1 MARRWML
8 MRFGPFLKAQGVLL
22 SLIALIS
29 LTFLLQSVLG
39 REFYYD
45 FMVVPAEVVNAW
57 NLLRE
62 GDYANVPW
70 AEFGTMFTT
79 AMLHGSPEHL
89 IGNMIFLWI
98 FAALAAELL
107 GQRCMLF
114 VFVFTAITG
123 SLCHVALN
131 PEEVIP
137 GLGASGAVMGFEGLY
152 LAMAV
157 RWRLPDPHVWPMAR
171 PIAPGRLA
179 LIGIF
184 GLVMDFMGYTSGVT
198 GIAYGAH
205 LGGFIGGLLL
215 GSFFVKMPRF
225 ALPR

>member
-1 MARRWML
+1 MFMEFR
-8 MRFGPFLKAQGVLL
+8 PILKAQGVLL
-22 SLIALIS
+22 SLIVLIF
-29 LTFLLQSVLG
+29 LTFFLQSVLG
-39 REFYYD
+39 EAFYYD
-45 FMVVPAEVVNAW
+45 FMAFPAEVVDAW
-57 NLLRE
+57 NTLCK
-62 GDYANVPW
+62 GDYENVPW
-70 AEFGTMFTT
+70 AEFGTLFTP
-79 AMLHGSPEHL
+79 AMLHGSPEHI

-107 GQRCMLF
+107 GQRFMLF

-123 SLCHVALN
+123 SLCHIALN
-131 PEEVIP
+131 PEEAIP
-137 GLGASGAVMGFEGLY
+137 YLGASGAVMGFEGLY

-171 PIAPGRLA
+171 PIEPGRLA
-179 LIGIF
+179 MIGIV
-184 GLVMDFMGYTSGVT
+184 GLMFDFMNYSRGEM